1 MMTAA
6 TTSRSLSAAFQRR
19 DRVGWADLAWLVWRQ
34 HRTLIAVT
42 TLGVAIVAGLLW
54 WDAADLHHASAYPY
68 LENLV
73 MPAAAGVIG
82 MFWGAPLIAGER
94 EQRTHLVVWSQDVSP
109 VRWLTAKLIVLG
121 GVAVVL
127 ATILGLADTTFIN
140 AISRAGHPAPDQY
153 SQWGFAGF
161 ESWIPLQIM
170 YALFGF
176 ALGVAVSALLRR
188 TVGSIA
194 VTLVVFAAAR
204 FAVGAWRLTF
214 LPPLRHVQPPSG
226 YLYGAPEPGA
236 VQLGLDHIVNAAGN
250 DISLP
255 NQCYSMTTGELDLGC
270 ARAHGAVAAYVDYQP
285 PSRLLPF
292 HLIELGIFAVLTA
305 ILLTVAVRCVRRP
318 SGATPSSSPGTR
330 AAG

>member
-6 TTSRSLSAAFQRR
+6 TTSRPLSPAFQRR
-19 DRVGWADLAWLVWRQ
+19 DQVGWADLVWLVWRQ

-54 WDAADLHHASAYPY
+54 WDAADLYHASAYPFV
-68 LENLV
+68 ENLV

-82 MFWGAPLIAGER
+82 IFWGAPLIATEYD
-94 EQRTHLVVWSQDVSP
+94 QRTHLVVWAQDVSP
-109 VRWLTAKLIVLG
+109 IRWLTAKLTMLG
-121 GVAVVL
+121 AIAVVL

-140 AISRAGHPAPDQY
+140 AINGDGHPVPDLY
-153 SQWGFAGF
+153 GRWGFAGF

-226 YLYGAPEPGA
+226 FLYGAPDPGA
-236 VQLGLDHIVNAAGN
+236 VEIGLDHIVNAAGN
-250 DISLP
+250 EIGLP
-255 NQCYSMTTGELDLGC
+255 SRCYSMTTGEVDLGC
-270 ARAHGAVAAYVDYQP
+270 AKANGAVAVNVDYQP
-285 PSRLLPF
+285 AGRLLPF
-292 HLIELGIFAVLTA
+292 HLIEFGIFAVLTA
-305 ILLTVAVRCVRRP
+305 ILLTVAVLTVRRQHQ
-318 SGATPSSSPGTR
+318 
-330 AAG
+330 